1 MPCTRFR
8 ALHRIHT
15 SSMRGVVAILA
26 FALPALCRSGPAPH
40 TAALAFASPVSLSAL
55 SSLSGS
61 SVRPRGSTVSGVR
74 AMSAN
79 GGNLEEMVQSQI
91 SSNKVMVFSKSSCPF
106 CLKAK
111 KVLDATGV
119 KYEVVELDT
128 RADGSE
134 IQDIML
140 GITGGRSVPR
150 VFVAGKFIGGGDDV
164 VSKGKSGELTKL
176 FEACGAL

>member
-1 MPCTRFR
+1 M
-8 ALHRIHT
+8 
-15 SSMRGVVAILA
+15 
-26 FALPALCRSGPAPH
+26 AP
-40 TAALAFASPVSLSAL
+40 SPE
-55 SSLSGS
+55 
-61 SVRPRGSTVSGVR
+61 
-74 AMSAN
+74 AM
-79 GGNLEEMVQSQI
+79 E
-91 SSNKVMVFSKSSCPF
+91 
-106 CLKAK
+106 
-111 KVLDATGV
+111 LDARPDGSDIQDMMFSPSLA
-119 KYEVVELDT
+119 KQLNPKPLKVVELDT